1 MKALVYES
9 MSMRQ
14 LLTNIFNWRIHLRLI
29 LSLVMIVL
37 ATQLIPQPALATG
50 VRDLPNLKPG
60 DSTWVIDQGQ
70 VLSVINK
77 GKINQTLDDLAKST
91 NNEVRL
97 VTIHRLDYGETP
109 ESFVNGL
116 FERWFPTPEAQA
128 HQTLVVLDNVTNG
141 TAIRTGTDVKLT
153 LPDEIAESV
162 VSETIQVPLRKGN
175 NYNQAFLDA
184 SDRLATVLAGRP
196 DPGPPP
202 EEEIALVEST
212 YKTAEET
219 DAASATYIVI
229 GLLIAATVIPMV
241 TYFWYQGQGGQG

>member
-1 MKALVYES
+1 

-14 LLTNIFNWRIHLRLI
+14 LLTTNLFNWRHLQRLI
-29 LSLVMIVL
+29 LFIVMIVL
-37 ATQLIPQPALATG
+37 ATQLIAQPAIATG
-50 VRDLPNLKPG
+50 VRDIPNLKAG
-60 DSTWVIDQGQ
+60 DSTWVIDQAQ

-77 GKINQTLDDLAKST
+77 GKINQTLDNLAKST
-91 NNEVRL
+91 GNEVRL
-97 VTIHRLDYGETP
+97 VTFHRLDYGETP
-109 ESFVNGL
+109 ESFAKGL

-128 HQTLVVLDNVTNG
+128 HQTLLVLDNVTNG
-141 TAIRTGTDVKLT
+141 TAIHTGTEVKSI
-153 LPDEIAESV
+153 LPDEIAASIA
-162 VSETIQVPLRKGN
+162 SETIQVPLRKGN

-184 SDRLATVLAGRP
+184 SDRLVTVLAGRP

-202 EEEIALVEST
+202 QEEVALVEST